1 MASTDELIAKHGEG
15 TVRKAF
21 WLQEHIFEEG
31 IKGADFSTDAVRE
44 MEIIKRE
51 TVKEAVEDE
60 FKDSI

>member
-1 MASTDELIAKHGEG
+1 MASTEELIAKHGEG

-31 IKGADFSTDAVRE
+31 IRGAGFSTTSKRK
-44 MEIIKRE
+44 MEAIKRK
-51 TVKEAVEDE
+51 TVKEEVEDE